1 LKGPDSDESF
11 DFEPSVKFGWNV
23 TKIIMAGAEYYGAT
37 GPLTDFEPW
46 PEQRHMIFPTIDL
59 EVSPDWELNFGVG
72 RGFTSASQR
81 WVLKSIIGYRFKH

>member
-1 LKGPDSDESF
+1 
-11 DFEPSVKFGWNV
+11 
-23 TKIIMAGAEYYGAT
+23 
-37 GPLTDFEPW
+37 
-46 PEQRHMIFPTIDL
+46 MIFPTIDL